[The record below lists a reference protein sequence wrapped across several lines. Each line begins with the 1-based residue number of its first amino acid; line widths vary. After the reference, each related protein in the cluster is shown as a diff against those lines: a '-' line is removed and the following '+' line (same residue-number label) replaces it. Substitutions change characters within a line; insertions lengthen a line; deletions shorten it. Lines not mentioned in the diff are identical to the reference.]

1 MSFLQGIENLK
12 LFAGSKV
19 IAFDC
24 ETTGLQP
31 TFGGL
36 RLLQLA
42 APEVVQPLVI
52 DCWDLDDDD
61 WVTLEEFFLVPRTY
75 VAHNAVFDLGWL
87 QEHEIHPAGKLRCTM
102 LGSRILNNGMP
113 NVRHGLQPVVK
124 RYLDEEL
131 SKEEQAS
138 DWGAP
143 VLRPE
148 QLNYAARDV
157 VVLMDLYEP
166 IRQRLADG
174 RLTRAWLLECAALP
188 ALAQLWRTGLP
199 FDREGLEQLKLDLV
213 EDHIRLEEEFIDA
226 LDEALPA
233 DKKLPRH
240 PDGELNLNAKAHG
253 RGKDKVPAGFNLNS
267 PVQLRAVFT
276 ALLGKEPLDP
286 NGKPSASRA
295 ALRDYA
301 ADHEVVAQYLAW
313 KRVEKRR
320 QMVESLLSHQHK
332 DGFIRASYIQL
343 GADTGRMS
351 CNAPNL
357 QQVPRDVRFRE
368 CVRAPAGWKLVAADY
383 AQMELRLAA
392 AEAEDELMIRAFQNG
407 TDLHTL
413 TAMQIYGVSE
423 EEVTKDQRQIAKSA
437 NFGLLYGS
445 GAKGLRNYA
454 GAMGIQMSLEEAAE
468 IRNKFHAVYKGIHR
482 WQLDNDNAART
493 PAGRLPETRIRNS
506 GLRRFLLGDNN
517 SITVRCNT
525 PIQGAGAAVLKRT
538 LGKLWPLLHADGE
551 DVVKIAGV
559 VHDEVI
565 LLVVEEHAETWAAQL
580 AGVMQDAEAEWL
592 DDVPALAEAK
602 IGDSWAEAK

>member
-1 MSFLQGIENLK
+1 MSFLQGIKNLG
-12 LFAGSKV
+12 LFECSEV

-31 TFGGL
+31 VYGGL

-52 DCWDLDDDD
+52 DCWDLEDDD
-61 WVTLEEFFLVPRTY
+61 WVTLEEFFTTPRTY

-87 QEHEIHPAGKLRCTM
+87 QEHEIYPEGKLRCTL
-102 LGSRILNNGMP
+102 LGNRILTNGQP
-113 NVRHGLQPVVK
+113 NIKNGLQHVVK
-124 RYLDEEL
+124 KYLDEDL
-131 SKEEQAS
+131 SKEEQTS
-138 DWGAP
+138 DWSAD

-166 IRQRLADG
+166 IRQRLAEG
-174 RLTRAWLLECAALP
+174 NLTRAWLLECAALP

-199 FDREGLEQLKLDLV
+199 FDREGLLDLREDLS
-213 EDHIRLEEEFIDA
+213 EDHERLGEEFIA
-226 LDEALPA
+226 SLDEALPPGN
-233 DKKLPRH
+233 KLPRLA
-240 PDGELNLNAKAHG
+240 DGTINLNAKAHG
-253 RGKDKVPAGFNLNS
+253 RGEQKVPAGFNLNS
-267 PVQLRAVFT
+267 PVQLRAMFT

-286 NGKPSASRA
+286 NGNPSASRA

-301 ADHEVVAQYLAW
+301 ADHAVIAQYLAW

-357 QQVPRDVRFRE
+357 QQVPRDIRFRQ
-368 CVRAPAGWKLVAADY
+368 CVTAPEGWKLVAADY

-392 AEAEDELMIRAFQNG
+392 AEAEDELMIQAFQQG

-423 EEVTKDQRQIAKSA
+423 EEITKDQRQIAKSA

-493 PAGRLPETRIRNS
+493 PSGRLPSTRIRNS
-506 GLRRFLLGDNN
+506 GLRRFLLGDHN
-517 SITVRCNT
+517 SVTVRCNT

-551 DVVKIAGV
+551 DTVKLAGV

-565 LLVVEEHAETWAAQL
+565 LLVVEEHAETWADQL
-580 AGVMQDAEAEWL
+580 TGVMQDAEAEWL
-592 DDVPALAEAK
+592 GDVPALAEAK